1 MWIIDASNYVTEQHN
16 ALSEWLYDNLCIIYK
31 ASGGSCESVI
41 GPLQENQAHIPMQ
54 LYWPE
59 GQPSIM
65 EKIDLIQTSLPL
77 TLKDNLE
84 LEHIINAN
92 TSSADGLKTI
102 KGKMDALSSNLQ
114 ENLNHVDVVDGKV
127 DAVDGKVDA
136 VESKVNAVE
145 SKVDALSKDMQ
156 DKVNAVESKVDALS
170 NDMRDKVD
178 AVESKVDALSND
190 VRDKVGAVQEELRE
204 LKYMMTKLMEMI
216 AN

>member
-114 ENLNHVDVVDGKV
+114 ENLNQVDV
-127 DAVDGKVDA
+127 VDGKVDA

-170 NDMRDKVD
+170 ND
-178 AVESKVDALSND
+178 

>member
-1 MWIIDASNYVTEQHN
+1 
-16 ALSEWLYDNLCIIYK
+16 
-31 ASGGSCESVI
+31 
-41 GPLQENQAHIPMQ
+41 
-54 LYWPE
+54 
-59 GQPSIM
+59 M
-65 EKIDLIQTSLPL
+65 EKIDQFQTSLPL
-77 TLKDNLE
+77 TFKDNLE

-114 ENLNHVDVVDGKV
+114 ENLNQVDVVDGKV
-127 DAVDGKVDA
+127 DAVESKVNA
-136 VESKVNAVE
+136 VESKMDALSNDMREKVNAVE

-156 DKVNAVESKVDALS
+156 DKVN
-170 NDMRDKVD
+170 

>member
-114 ENLNHVDVVDGKV
+114 ENLNQVDVVDGKVDAVDGKV

-170 NDMRDKVD
+170 ND
-178 AVESKVDALSND
+178 